1 MKTAKTAAADPRPLA
16 ARMRPRNLAEFVG
29 QGQLLDPGGP
39 IAAMLRSGK
48 LHSMLFWGPPGSGK
62 TTLAR
67 LLAEATHSVLQPLS
81 AVNSGVREIR
91 AAVAEAEAA
100 RAQGHATVL
109 FIDEIH
115 RFNKTQ
121 QDALLPHVEEGTFTL
136 IGATTE
142 NPSFA
147 LVNALLSRARVYV
160 LKPLDEPQL
169 AELLHRTLQ
178 DTERGLGHLQVEMA
192 PELQRTLL
200 LSADGDA
207 RRLLNLLDL
216 VVQLATSEAGV
227 VRIGAGT
234 LAAAIGQS
242 WRRVDKG
249 GEAFYD
255 EISALHKSLRG
266 SDPDAALYWLARML
280 DGGADPLYIARRLVR
295 MAMED
300 VGLADPRALD
310 VALAAKDAYAFL
322 GSPEGDLALAEAVVY
337 LASSPKSNAVYVA
350 WKKVRDAVK
359 AGGSVEVPM
368 HLRNAPTQL
377 MRGLGYGQDYRY
389 DHDYPDAIAPG
400 QAYLPQA
407 LHGQH
412 FYQPSERGLEAR
424 IRERLLWISAHRQ
437 SPNESKTHA

>member
-1 MKTAKTAAADPRPLA
+1 MNTAAADPRPLA
-16 ARMRPRNLAEFVG
+16 ARMRPRTLADFVG
-29 QGQLLDPGGP
+29 QGHLLDPSGP

-100 RAQGHATVL
+100 RARGYATVL

-160 LKPLDEPQL
+160 LKPLDESQL

-192 PELQRTLL
+192 PELQRTFL

-216 VVQLATSEAGV
+216 VVQLATPEAGV
-227 VRIGAGT
+227 VRIEEGT

-242 WRRVDKG
+242 WRRFDKG

-310 VALAAKDAYAFL
+310 VALAAKDAYTFL

-337 LASSPKSNAVYVA
+337 LASSPKSNAVYAA

-359 AGGSVEVPM
+359 AGGSAEVPM

-377 MRGLGYGQDYRY
+377 MRGLGYGHDYRY

-400 QAYLPQA
+400 QVYLPQA
-407 LHGQH
+407 LRGQD

-424 IRERLLWISAHRQ
+424 IRERLLWIRAHRHP
-437 SPNESKTHA
+437 PNESKTHA

>member
-1 MKTAKTAAADPRPLA
+1 MNTAAADPRPLA
-16 ARMRPRNLAEFVG
+16 ARMRPRTLADFVG
-29 QGQLLDPGGP
+29 QGHLLDPSGP

-100 RAQGHATVL
+100 RARGHATVL

-160 LKPLDEPQL
+160 LKPLDESQL

-216 VVQLATSEAGV
+216 VVQLATPEAGV
-227 VRIGAGT
+227 VRIEAAT

-242 WRRVDKG
+242 WRRFDKG

-310 VALAAKDAYAFL
+310 VALAAKDAYIFL

-337 LASSPKSNAVYVA
+337 LASSPKSNAVYAA
-350 WKKVRDAVK
+350 WGKVREAVK
-359 AGGSVEVPM
+359 EGGSAEVPM

-377 MRGLGYGQDYRY
+377 MRGLGYGHDYRY

-407 LHGQH
+407 LRGQD

-424 IRERLLWISAHRQ
+424 IRERLLWIRAHRQ

>member
-1 MKTAKTAAADPRPLA
+1 MKTAAADPRPLA

-160 LKPLDEPQL
+160 LKPLDESQL

-216 VVQLATSEAGV
+216 VVQLATPEAGV
-227 VRIGAGT
+227 VRIEEDT

-242 WRRVDKG
+242 WRRFDKG

-300 VGLADPRALD
+300 IGLADPRALD
-310 VALAAKDAYAFL
+310 VALAAKEAYTFL
-322 GSPEGDLALAEAVVY
+322 GSPEGDLALAQAVVY
-337 LASSPKSNAVYVA
+337 LASSPKSNAVYAA
-350 WKKVRDAVK
+350 WKKVREAVK
-359 AGGSVEVPM
+359 AGGSAEVPM

-377 MRGLGYGQDYRY
+377 MRGLGYGHDYRY

-407 LHGQH
+407 LRGQD

-424 IRERLLWISAHRQ
+424 IRERLLWIRAHRQ

>member
-1 MKTAKTAAADPRPLA
+1 MNTAAADPRPLA
-16 ARMRPRNLAEFVG
+16 ARMRPRTLADFVG
-29 QGQLLDPGGP
+29 QGHLLDPGGP

-81 AVNSGVREIR
+81 AVNCGVREIR

-100 RAQGHATVL
+100 RTQGHATVL

-160 LKPLDEPQL
+160 LKPLDESQL

-178 DTERGLGHLQVEMA
+178 DTERGLGHLPVEMA

-200 LSADGDA
+200 LNADGDA

-216 VVQLATSEAGV
+216 VVQLATPEAGV
-227 VRIGAGT
+227 VRIEEDT

-242 WRRVDKG
+242 WRRFDQG

-310 VALAAKDAYAFL
+310 VALAAKDAYLFL

-337 LASSPKSNAVYVA
+337 LASSPKSNAVYAA
-350 WKKVRDAVK
+350 WKKVREAVK
-359 AGGSVEVPM
+359 AGGSAEVPM

-377 MRGLGYGQDYRY
+377 MRGLGYGHDYRY

-407 LHGQH
+407 LRGQD

-424 IRERLLWISAHRQ
+424 IRERLLWIRAHRQ
-437 SPNESKTHA
+437 SPNEPKTHA

>member
-1 MKTAKTAAADPRPLA
+1 MKTAADPRPLA

-29 QGQLLDPGGP
+29 QGHLLDPSGP

-160 LKPLDEPQL
+160 LKPLDEAQL
-169 AELLHRTLQ
+169 AELLRRTLQ

-216 VVQLATSEAGV
+216 VVQLATPEAGV
-227 VRIGAGT
+227 VRIEAAT

-242 WRRVDKG
+242 WRRFDKG

-255 EISALHKSLRG
+255 EISALHKALRG

-295 MAMED
+295 MAIED
-300 VGLADPRALD
+300 IGLADPRALD
-310 VALAAKDAYAFL
+310 VALAAKEAYTFL
-322 GSPEGDLALAEAVVY
+322 GSPEGDLALAQAVVY
-337 LASSPKSNAVYVA
+337 LASSPKSNAVYAA
-350 WKKVRDAVK
+350 WQEVREAVK
-359 AGGSVEVPM
+359 AGGSVEVPL

-377 MRGLGYGQDYRY
+377 LRGLGYGQDYRY
-389 DHDYPDAIAPG
+389 DHDYPDAIAPE
-400 QAYLPQA
+400 QTYLPQA
-407 LHGQH
+407 LRGQQ
-412 FYQPSERGLEAR
+412 FYQPSDRGLEAR
-424 IRERLLWISAHRQ
+424 IRERLLWIRAHRQ

>member
-1 MKTAKTAAADPRPLA
+1 MKTAAADPRPLA

-48 LHSMLFWGPPGSGK
+48 LHSMMFWGPPGSGK

-160 LKPLDEPQL
+160 LKPLDESQL
-169 AELLHRTLQ
+169 AELLRRTLR
-178 DTERGLGHLQVEMA
+178 DPECGLGHLQVEMA

-200 LSADGDA
+200 LSADGDG

-216 VVQLATSEAGV
+216 VVQLATPEAGV
-227 VRIGAGT
+227 VRIEAAT

-242 WRRVDKG
+242 WRRFDKG

-300 VGLADPRALD
+300 IGLADPRALD
-310 VALAAKDAYAFL
+310 VALAAKEAYTFL
-322 GSPEGDLALAEAVVY
+322 GSPEGDLALAQAVVY
-337 LASSPKSNAVYVA
+337 LASSPKSNAVYA
-350 WKKVRDAVK
+350 GWKKVREAVK
-359 AGGSVEVPM
+359 AGGSVEVPL

-377 MRGLGYGQDYRY
+377 LRGLGYGQDYRY
-389 DHDYPDAIAPG
+389 DHDYPDAIAPE
-400 QAYLPQA
+400 QLYLPQA
-407 LHGQH
+407 LRGQH
-412 FYQPSERGLEAR
+412 FYQPSDRGLEAR
-424 IRERLLWISAHRQ
+424 IRERLLWIRAHRQ

>member
-1 MKTAKTAAADPRPLA
+1 MNTAAADPRPLA
-16 ARMRPRNLAEFVG
+16 ARMRPRTLADFVG
-29 QGQLLDPGGP
+29 QGHLLDPSGP

-100 RAQGHATVL
+100 RARGHATVL

-160 LKPLDEPQL
+160 LKPLDESQL

-178 DTERGLGHLQVEMA
+178 DTERGLGHLQVEMP

-216 VVQLATSEAGV
+216 VVQLATPEAGV
-227 VRIGAGT
+227 VRIEEDT

-242 WRRVDKG
+242 WRRFDKG

-310 VALAAKDAYAFL
+310 VALAAKDAYLFL

-337 LASSPKSNAVYVA
+337 LASSPKSNAVYAA
-350 WKKVRDAVK
+350 WKKVREAVK
-359 AGGSVEVPM
+359 AGGSAEVPM

-377 MRGLGYGQDYRY
+377 MRGLGHGHDYRY

-407 LHGQH
+407 LRGQD

-424 IRERLLWISAHRQ
+424 IRERLLWIRAHRQ